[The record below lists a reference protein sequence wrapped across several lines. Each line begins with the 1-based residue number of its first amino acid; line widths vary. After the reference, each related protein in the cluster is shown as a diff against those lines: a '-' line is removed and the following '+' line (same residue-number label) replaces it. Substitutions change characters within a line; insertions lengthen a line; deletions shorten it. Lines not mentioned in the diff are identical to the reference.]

1 MNFFRRFLFK
11 KRLEPAPGFKIAV
24 LGLGVFGQAV
34 TRAASQNN
42 IEVLAIDRERDK
54 VNACKDYATE
64 AVILDITN
72 QEGLNKFRLQ
82 EYHAVIVAVGKHFE
96 NNFLA
101 TAYLKELGAPYVI
114 SRAASDIHARILF
127 KIGADEVIN
136 PEEEIGED
144 LGFHLAR
151 RKNIHALTLK
161 GDYAIIEVE
170 APAEMAGEALPNT
183 LLQAGET
190 ARVLLVSR
198 VDEKGVLNT
207 FPATNDP
214 IHAGDRL
221 TVLGTSAQLEEFKKE
236 YRL

>member
-1 MNFFRRFLFK
+1 MKFFRRFLFK
-11 KRLEPAPGFKIAV
+11 RRLEPAPGFKIAV
-24 LGLGVFGQAV
+24 LCLGVFGRAV
-34 TRAASQNN
+34 VRAAAENN
-42 IEVLAIDRERDK
+42 IEILAIDREREK
-54 VNACKDYATE
+54 VNLCKDFATE
-64 AVILDITN
+64 AVILDVTS

-82 EYHAVIVAVGKHFE
+82 DYHAVIVAIGRHFE

-151 RKNIHALTLK
+151 RKNIHALSLK
-161 GDYAIIEVE
+161 GDYSIIEVE
-170 APAEMAGEALPNT
+170 VPDKLAGTPLPAE
-183 LLQAGET
+183 LLAPGDF

-198 VDEKGVLNT
+198 VNEKGALET
-207 FPATNDP
+207 FPASP
-214 IHAGDRL
+214 EPLQPGDRL
-221 TVLGTSAQLEEFKKE
+221 SVLGTDKQLEEFKKD